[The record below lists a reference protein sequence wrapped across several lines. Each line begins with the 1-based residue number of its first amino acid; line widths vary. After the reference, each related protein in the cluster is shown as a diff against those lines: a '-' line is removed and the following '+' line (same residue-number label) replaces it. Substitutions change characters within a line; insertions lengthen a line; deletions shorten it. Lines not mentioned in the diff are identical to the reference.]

1 MKTLSGKVITMKRI
15 KALSWVPFLAIM
27 AFTPHRSNTYADN
40 CTIKN
45 TAFKAGEKVTMSVYY
60 AVAGIYVDAG
70 TATFSTTLENLN
82 GRPVFHVVGEG
93 RTNSSYDFLYKVRD
107 KYESY
112 IDTATM
118 QTLKFIR
125 NVNEGGYKK
134 YQNVSF
140 NKTANTAVSADG
152 VFKVPECVQDVV
164 SAVFYARNIDFS
176 LLKPNDKITFSMFLD
191 NEVYNMYIRY
201 LGKEQIKTKYG
212 KFNAI
217 KFKPLLIKGTI
228 FEGGEQMTV
237 WVTDDQNRIPIR
249 IESPISVGKIKVDM
263 MGHENLRYPLTSLI
277 RRR

>member
-249 IESPISVGKIKVDM
+249 IEA
-263 MGHENLRYPLTSLI
+263 RYQ
-277 RRR
+277 